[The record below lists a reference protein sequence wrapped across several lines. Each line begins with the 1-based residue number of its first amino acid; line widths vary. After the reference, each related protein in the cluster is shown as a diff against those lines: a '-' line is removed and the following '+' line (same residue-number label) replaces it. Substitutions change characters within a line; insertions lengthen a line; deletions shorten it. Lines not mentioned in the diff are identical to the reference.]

1 VEILNKKIDK
11 EIEDEYGGRIYFSNQ
26 GEDVNL

>member
-1 VEILNKKIDK
+1 VEILSGKIDK

-26 GEDVNL
+26 GEDVSL